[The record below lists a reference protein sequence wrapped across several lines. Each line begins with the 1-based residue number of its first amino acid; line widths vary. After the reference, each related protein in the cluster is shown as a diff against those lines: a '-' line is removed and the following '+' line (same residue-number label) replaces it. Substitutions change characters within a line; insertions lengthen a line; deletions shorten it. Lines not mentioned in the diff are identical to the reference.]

1 MNRIFLKLG
10 LVMLL
15 LAGCTPKAQPT
26 PDLAQQINQ
35 LVAATII
42 ALPTAAPLPTYTPY
56 PTSTPFEL
64 AGLFCEY
71 QFCIGHPTE
80 VTFFDLSAQKN
91 PLSPSNYEL
100 GILAAVNNS
109 LYIQLIWQRSPGVTD
124 PQFLLDLI
132 LIGQADTRI
141 GDPEV
146 RLERGMNIVYST
158 ITSTATV
165 LPNGGAGA
173 WVCGDRVFAWKAY
186 TEQTETARTL
196 FQDAFARFTCGQN
209 P

>member
-1 MNRIFLKLG
+1 
-10 LVMLL
+10 MLL
-15 LAGCTPKAQPT
+15 LAGCAPKAQPT
-26 PDLAQQINQ
+26 PDITQQIDQ
-35 LVAATII
+35 LVAATVI
-42 ALPTAAPLPTYTPY
+42 ALPTGTLPPTYTPY
-56 PTSTPFEL
+56 PTTTPFEL
-64 AGLFCEY
+64 AGFFCEY

-109 LYIQLIWQRSPGVTD
+109 LYIQLIWQRSPGATD

-132 LIGQADTRI
+132 LIGQADTRS
-141 GDPEV
+141 GDLEV
-146 RLERGMNIVYST
+146 WLERGMNTIYSP

-165 LPNGGAGA
+165 LPNGGASA

-186 TEQTETARTL
+186 TEQAETARMM
-196 FQDAFARFTCGQN
+196 FANAFSRFTCGQN